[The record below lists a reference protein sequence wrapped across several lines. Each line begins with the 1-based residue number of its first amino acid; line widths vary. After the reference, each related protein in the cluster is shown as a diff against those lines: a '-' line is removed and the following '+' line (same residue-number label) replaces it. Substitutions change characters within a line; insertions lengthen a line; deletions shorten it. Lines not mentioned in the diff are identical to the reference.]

1 MLSETYY
8 VTFGTFF
15 LILLVSI
22 WYKNFW
28 REIIDWKRI
37 KAYGYS
43 WVLYFHILK
52 TIRDVP
58 FVMPA
63 IIHRFKSRGFIYG
76 NVFSQKFVLLYHP
89 RPLEKLL
96 SDSENIDRPLV
107 QKLVRGIGENS
118 LMFRNG
124 EGWKMRKGALSR
136 TFHQSILEKC
146 IPQIERHSKILAEKL
161 NAASYQWIS
170 FNQIIDS
177 FSLKLLSAIYGVSN
191 TSWEK
196 NYHGVDRLINS
207 IKTSI
212 FYGFVKMALWSEVIF
227 LLTGKGRSFSRDKS
241 LARRITKEAVNERI
255 RQIKED
261 GRHYLELGITVPIID
276 HLWETSANNPDITVD
291 GIVDE
296 IMTFLAAGSHS
307 LASAVCWS
315 VYEIGKRPDVQK
327 RIHQELDA
335 VFENTERR
343 INKND
348 LQSLTYLECVINEV
362 LRLYPSVP
370 FTIRGSHENLQ
381 LGKEIF
387 SENTVYL
394 VSIFHLHRNPEV
406 FPRPRTFDPD
416 RFRPENSK
424 CRSRY
429 SFLPFLAGVRH
440 CIANRYSMMEMKIF
454 LATLLRNFTI
464 ETFPKEILP
473 KMFHISLTTAEP
485 VLIKVCP
492 RIKRR

>member
-1 MLSETYY
+1 MT
-8 VTFGTFF
+8 
-15 LILLVSI
+15 
-22 WYKNFW
+22 
-28 REIIDWKRI
+28 
-37 KAYGYS
+37 
-43 WVLYFHILK
+43 
-52 TIRDVP
+52 
-58 FVMPA
+58 
-63 IIHRFKSRGFIYG
+63 
-76 NVFSQKFVLLYHP
+76 
-89 RPLEKLL
+89 LL
-96 SDSENIDRPLV
+96 SDVIS
-107 QKLVRGIGENS
+107 S
-118 LMFRNG
+118 LT
-124 EGWKMRKGALSR
+124 A
-136 TFHQSILEKC
+136 
-146 IPQIERHSKILAEKL
+146 
-161 NAASYQWIS
+161 
-170 FNQIIDS
+170 
-177 FSLKLLSAIYGVSN
+177 
-191 TSWEK
+191 
-196 NYHGVDRLINS
+196 
-207 IKTSI
+207 
-212 FYGFVKMALWSEVIF
+212 
-227 LLTGKGRSFSRDKS
+227 KGRSFSRDKS
-241 LARRITKEAVNERI
+241 LAKRITKEAVNERI

-261 GRHYLELGITVPIID
+261 GRHYLKLGITLPIID
-276 HLWETSANNPDITVD
+276 HLWEASANNPDITVD

-315 VYEIGKRPDVQK
+315 VYEIGRHPDIQK
-327 RIHQELDA
+327 RIHRELDA

-387 SENTVYL
+387 SEDTVYL

-416 RFRPENSK
+416 RFLPENYK

-440 CIANRYSMMEMKIF
+440 CIANRYSMMEVKTF
-454 LATLLRNFTI
+454 LATLLRNCTV

-485 VLIKVCP
+485 VLIRVCP
-492 RIKRR
+492 RIKKR